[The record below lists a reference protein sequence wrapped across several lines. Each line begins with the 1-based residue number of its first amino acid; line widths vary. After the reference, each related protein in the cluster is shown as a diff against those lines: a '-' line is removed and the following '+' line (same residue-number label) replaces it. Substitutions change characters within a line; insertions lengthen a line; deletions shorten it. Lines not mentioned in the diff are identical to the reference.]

1 LLTTLWMPLLD
12 HARSYAPLVRRVE
25 AVVQPAACIETF
37 GLDRGLLAAFQF
49 HSALRLEPA
58 IDSAPCPWLVVDRN
72 MVNQTPEIINPA
84 QWRRHSTLGHPR
96 EGEEDIVIYQRVDR
110 SGP

>member
-1 LLTTLWMPLLD
+1 
-12 HARSYAPLVRRVE
+12 
-25 AVVQPAACIETF
+25 
-37 GLDRGLLAAFQF
+37 
-49 HSALRLEPA
+49 
-58 IDSAPCPWLVVDRN
+58 VDRN